1 MDELGVK
8 GLNLLLKQLFLLS
21 FLVEFVRSLLQGLNN
36 IIFVLLYLPLLL
48 LELDQL

>member
-1 MDELGVK
+1 MDELRIK
-8 GLNLLLKQLFLLS
+8 SFNLLLKQLFLLS
-21 FLVEFVRSLLQGLNN
+21 FLVELVRSLLQGLNH